1 VAARAAV
8 RHAECM
14 KMRSSAV
21 WLIVPG
27 EGIRFAFL
35 TSAKREAS
43 MENTA
48 PIDALQTLATN
59 FWKPGRTTT
68 PDPDRPRS
76 SSIVVTDAKPMRLAV
91 SASAY

>member
-1 VAARAAV
+1 
-8 RHAECM
+8 
-14 KMRSSAV
+14 
-21 WLIVPG
+21 
-27 EGIRFAFL
+27 
-35 TSAKREAS
+35 